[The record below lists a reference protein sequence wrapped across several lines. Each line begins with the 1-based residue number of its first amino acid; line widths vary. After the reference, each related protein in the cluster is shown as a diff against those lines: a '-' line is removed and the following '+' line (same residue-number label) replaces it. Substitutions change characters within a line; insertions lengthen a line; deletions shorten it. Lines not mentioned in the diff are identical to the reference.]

1 MKKRFIGD
9 AVTALLVG
17 LVLHFAGA
25 PFWVTATVSIGI
37 FALLGVL
44 NILMD
49 AMDML
54 GEALDDIILILK
66 SRQE

>member
-1 MKKRFIGD
+1 MKKRLVSD
-9 AVTALLVG
+9 ALTAMLVG

-25 PFWVTATVSIGI
+25 PFWVMATVSIGI

-54 GEALDDIILILK
+54 GEALDTIILILK
-66 SRQE
+66 DKKQ